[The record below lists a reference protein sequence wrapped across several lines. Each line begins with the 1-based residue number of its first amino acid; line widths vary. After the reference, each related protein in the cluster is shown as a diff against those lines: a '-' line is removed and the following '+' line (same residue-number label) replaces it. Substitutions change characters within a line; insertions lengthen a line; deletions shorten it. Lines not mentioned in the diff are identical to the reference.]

1 MRARHARTEVTGVS
15 LLRQNFL
22 ALVKLV
28 SARTL
33 ADLKKVSPG
42 DADSLNHSL
51 SDNLYG
57 REKLSIFDREFM
69 TEVEFHALF
78 AGDEAALDRIGV
90 RSVAELMMYVDV
102 TGKPRLGM
110 NRGSRLPRQAQKGCR
125 GKKDE
130 EHLVAFAPFQLAQ
143 VRQTVEAW
151 MEQALKD
158 SVRTVTPGSRSLG
171 PNALA
176 SPGLLGSADSG
187 GLHGAC
193 TQRQC
198 QNPQGLYPKPKLP
211 ANTGARGRGH
221 GRSRTQRPD
230 VCPLCQRCQCS
241 HYGIEVRRDGRGS

>member
-1 MRARHARTEVTGVS
+1 MCARVCVRVCARVCVCMCVRA
-15 LLRQNFL
+15 
-22 ALVKLV
+22 
-28 SARTL
+28 
-33 ADLKKVSPG
+33 
-42 DADSLNHSL
+42 
-51 SDNLYG
+51 
-57 REKLSIFDREFM
+57 
-69 TEVEFHALF
+69 
-78 AGDEAALDRIGV
+78 

-130 EHLVAFAPFQLAQ
+130 EHLVAFAPFQLSQ

-193 TQRQC
+193 AQRQC
-198 QNPQGLYPKPKLP
+198 QNLRLLE
-211 ANTGARGRGH
+211 
-221 GRSRTQRPD
+221 SME
-230 VCPLCQRCQCS
+230 S
-241 HYGIEVRRDGRGS
+241 IF

>member
-1 MRARHARTEVTGVS
+1 M
-15 LLRQNFL
+15 
-22 ALVKLV
+22 
-28 SARTL
+28 
-33 ADLKKVSPG
+33 
-42 DADSLNHSL
+42 
-51 SDNLYG
+51 
-57 REKLSIFDREFM
+57 
-69 TEVEFHALF
+69 
-78 AGDEAALDRIGV
+78 
-90 RSVAELMMYVDV
+90 
-102 TGKPRLGM
+102 
-110 NRGSRLPRQAQKGCR
+110 
-125 GKKDE
+125 
-130 EHLVAFAPFQLAQ
+130 VAFAPFHRAAQ

-211 ANTGARGRGH
+211 ANTRARGRGH

-241 HYGIEVRRDGRGS
+241 HYGIEVRRDRRGSYTPEVLLTPLGLPRPVRPLGLLGFSAIVALVRLFGNGYALNERLRIVLCKWCEKVGPKAQGIPALYTQHSSP

>member
-1 MRARHARTEVTGVS
+1 
-15 LLRQNFL
+15 
-22 ALVKLV
+22 
-28 SARTL
+28 
-33 ADLKKVSPG
+33 
-42 DADSLNHSL
+42 
-51 SDNLYG
+51 
-57 REKLSIFDREFM
+57 
-69 TEVEFHALF
+69 
-78 AGDEAALDRIGV
+78 
-90 RSVAELMMYVDV
+90 
-102 TGKPRLGM
+102 
-110 NRGSRLPRQAQKGCR
+110 
-125 GKKDE
+125 
-130 EHLVAFAPFQLAQ
+130 
-143 VRQTVEAW
+143 

-241 HYGIEVRRDGRGS
+241 RRPRTRRAARIWAHSPTCALASPRLQMRVARRRRVASKVVRHAVYVPHVYGAGSRSIGEQLVTWPAACLCICTSPRHARL